1 MINAVLMTEVKQ
13 WMRDKMGVPISE
25 MRDGIIP
32 VVAADSDAL
41 NEPLRAVRL
50 EHKTVLVT
58 REDWVDALRKIV
70 STLHPDILFSTFGAY
85 ELARITLPDGV
96 SIWGPDYYLFGDE
109 STVNPVANDHVLY
122 IEPDGLG
129 DFDYSVFWHCNPNS
143 RAGFVVLDGSEVLAL
158 ATVWDYG
165 DPFWEI
171 GMDVTPD
178 ARGNGLG
185 KAVVETAAR
194 WILEQGKLIVASA
207 APFNSPSL
215 RTLRS
220 VGLDYVFTTMRSS
233 EMPMKVFPQQL
244 GVPLP
249 NIPLYNY
256 YPDWATNQTILPR
269 TDQFTL
275 T

>member
-1 MINAVLMTEVKQ
+1 MSYPQERKEAVLK
-13 WMRDKMGVPISE
+13 KMLPPNNKTI
-25 MRDGIIP
+25 
-32 VVAADSDAL
+32 
-41 NEPLRAVRL
+41 AVIAKEESIGEGTLYAWR
-50 EHKTVLVT
+50 KKA
-58 REDWVDALRKIV
+58 REAGNLM
-70 STLHPDILFSTFGAY
+70 
-85 ELARITLPDGV
+85 PDG
-96 SIWGPDYYLFGDE
+96 D
-109 STVNPVANDHVLY
+109 TT
-122 IEPDGLG
+122 
-129 DFDYSVFWHCNPNS
+129 PNGWT
-143 RAGFVVLDGSEVLAL
+143 AVDKF
-158 ATVWDYG
+158 T
-165 DPFWEI
+165 
-171 GMDVTPD
+171 
-178 ARGNGLG
+178 
-185 KAVVETAAR
+185 AVVETAAR